1 MTGYDVRTRCQSCG
15 TWYWAGLGHTCPTVL
30 LIAPPGPDPADLP
43 AVRPGTTVRYSVDE
57 AFRLHL
63 EAVLNHPAETVVRR
77 PAFAREYVL

>member
-1 MTGYDVRTRCQSCG
+1 MAT
-15 TWYWAGLGHTCPTVL
+15 TVL
-30 LIAPPGPDPADLP
+30 AQPIPGTDPADLP

-77 PAFAREYVL
+77 PAFSKEYSL